1 VPGVSIAVINDGRVE
16 WAGGYGIASST
27 TAAPVTPETLFQAAY
42 SSQAVSAMGALALV
56 QDRRLDLDAPVNHS
70 LHTWKIPENE
80 YTSQQQVTLR
90 HLLAHTGGLT
100 VHGFSGYRRVDG
112 LPSLLQILD
121 GIPPAHSDPVRVAAV
136 PGTQESFSSGGYCIL
151 QLLMEE
157 TAGLEFPDLI
167 RDLVLQPVGME
178 NSTFRQPLPEDL
190 RDRAAVGHDQSGTRL
205 PEGWRTFP
213 EVAAAGLWTTPT
225 EMARFVVHLYESLD
239 GRLGAVLNPELARL
253 MVIPDSA
260 GTALGFSSNEDG
272 SVISKNNAS
281 AGFFNSLFTYIEE
294 GKGAVLMANSGN
306 SVALFGEIYRGIAE
320 EYEWA
325 DHRPRVKMP
334 VALEEEALRAWEGE
348 YLLAGLQPLTIQWA
362 RVELQARIGS
372 QPPFTVLP
380 ESMDRLFGI
389 EVGFEFEAVR
399 DDAGKI
405 IELLAQWQGQ
415 EARSPRVRD
424 R

>member
-1 VPGVSIAVINDGRVE
+1 
-16 WAGGYGIASST
+16 
-27 TAAPVTPETLFQAAY
+27 
-42 SSQAVSAMGALALV
+42 
-56 QDRRLDLDAPVNHS
+56 
-70 LHTWKIPENE
+70 
-80 YTSQQQVTLR
+80 
-90 HLLAHTGGLT
+90 
-100 VHGFSGYRRVDG
+100 
-112 LPSLLQILD
+112 
-121 GIPPAHSDPVRVAAV
+121 
-136 PGTQESFSSGGYCIL
+136 
-151 QLLMEE
+151 MEE